1 MKGLFYSSWLILLGL
16 LAGCIDPYM
25 PDVISSPQSY
35 LVVDGFLNSNGVTQ
49 IKLSRTYGLS
59 GGTAAPKETRA
70 TLYIEEETGTR
81 YQLRESSATPG
92 TYLSDALVLNPAVRH
107 RLSFSTA
114 TGQTYASDY
123 VTVKITPPID
133 SVTFRPEADELKILV
148 NTHDDRDASQY
159 YRWEYEET
167 WETRPLLTPELEYN
181 KITDRLEPITV
192 YFPLVCW
199 SNEKSANV
207 NLSKTTNLNQ
217 DVVSNYVL
225 RTLPAI
231 ADRLYLKY
239 SILVHQY
246 ALTREEYQY
255 WELLRKN
262 TESIGTLFDPL
273 PSQLSGNLHNVS
285 DSNELVIGY
294 LGAHSMTEKRIFIRR
309 AQLPAEWRIQSGYDD
324 CIPPN
329 ILYFTAIRNLNNIFG
344 TYSIIPLYQVPEGYA
359 ITSKECVDCRL
370 RGTDVRPAFWQ

>member
-1 MKGLFYSSWLILLGL
+1 
-16 LAGCIDPYM
+16 M

-59 GGTAAPKETRA
+59 GGTTAPKETGA

-81 YQLRESSATPG
+81 YGLRESNAIPG
-92 TYLSDALVLNPAVRH
+92 TYLSSTLVLNPAVRH
-107 RLSFSTA
+107 RLYLTTA
-114 TGQTYASDY
+114 AGRAYASDY
-123 VTVKITPPID
+123 VVVKTTPPID
-133 SVTFRPEADELKILV
+133 SVTFQPAADELKIQV
-148 NTHDDRDASQY
+148 NTHDDRSASQY

-181 KITDRLEPITV
+181 KITDRLVPITA
-192 YFPLVCW
+192 YFPIACW
-199 SNEKSANV
+199 SSEKSANV
-207 NLSKTTNLNQ
+207 NLSKTTSLNE

-225 RTLPAI
+225 RTLPGI
-231 ADRLYLKY
+231 ADRLYVKY
-239 SILVHQY
+239 SILVQQY

-273 PSQLSGNLHNVS
+273 PSQLSGNLHCLN
-285 DSNELVIGY
+285 DDNELVIGY
-294 LGAHSMTEKRIFIRR
+294 LGAHSMTEKRIFIQR

-329 ILYFTAIRNLNNIFG
+329 ILLNTSIRSLNSIFG
-344 TYSIIPLYQVPEGYA
+344 NYTIIPLYQVPGGYA
-359 ITSKECVDCRL
+359 IASKNCVDCRL
-370 RGTDVRPAFWQ
+370 RGTDVRPSFWQ